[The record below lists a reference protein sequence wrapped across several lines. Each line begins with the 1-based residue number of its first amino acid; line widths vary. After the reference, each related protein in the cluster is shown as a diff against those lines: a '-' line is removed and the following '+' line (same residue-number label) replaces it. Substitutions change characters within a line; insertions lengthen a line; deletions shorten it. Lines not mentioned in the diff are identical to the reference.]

1 VGTNDLI
8 QYTLAADR
16 GNPQVSHLYQ
26 PLHPSVLHS
35 LFRIAEVA
43 RRMGKPVR
51 ICGETSSN
59 PFFAVLLLGLGFTQL
74 SMNPVS
80 IPTIRSVLHEV
91 PMEASKR
98 IASKALTFATAK
110 EVHQY
115 LTDVVSKLIQLDLTA
130 HAREIDPAAIPQQ
143 KSV

>member
-1 VGTNDLI
+1 
-8 QYTLAADR
+8 
-16 GNPQVSHLYQ
+16 
-26 PLHPSVLHS
+26 
-35 LFRIAEVA
+35 
-43 RRMGKPVR
+43 MGKPVR